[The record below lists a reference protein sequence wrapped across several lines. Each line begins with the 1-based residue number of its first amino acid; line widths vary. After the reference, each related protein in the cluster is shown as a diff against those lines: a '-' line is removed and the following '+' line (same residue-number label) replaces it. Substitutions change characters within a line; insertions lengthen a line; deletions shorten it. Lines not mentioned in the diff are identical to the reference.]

1 MTEHRRTDFAMMQT
15 AAGYPS
21 IWDMNT
27 DYALSTT
34 ETNRLRYLA
43 NQVADISSK
52 PEMSKM
58 AASWIKHNDLKSDIP
73 LVFIDPEMGWNE
85 IVTPYSLLC
94 SDPLARV
101 WEMFLLK
108 QIYWAEKMR
117 DDKVIENTFDV
128 PYVYF
133 DTGWGVPL
141 QKRGG
146 EEIGTSYIVKQAIED
161 YETDFK
167 KIRYPKIVI
176 DPDQSEKVLSLAH
189 YVFDGILA
197 VRRKATWWWTLGMTW
212 DYINL
217 RGLEDFMC
225 DFLAEPEWVH
235 RMMNLL
241 CDGVIERL
249 EEFER
254 KGLLPD
260 NTGGTYVG
268 SGGFGYTDQLNPK
281 AGAVKLKDMWGF
293 VESQETTAINP
304 DMYGEFILPYHK
316 KIAEHFGLNC
326 YGCCEPFNPR
336 WKYVRQLPR
345 LRRVSVSPFSDWST
359 VPELLGKE
367 YIASIKPIP
376 TPLASYNMDEEVV
389 RRDCRLAVEQTKGA
403 ICEFIMKDNHTLG
416 NNPQNAVRWV
426 EIMREEIERAY

>member
-1 MTEHRRTDFAMMQT
+1 
-15 AAGYPS
+15 
-21 IWDMNT
+21 
-27 DYALSTT
+27 
-34 ETNRLRYLA
+34 
-43 NQVADISSK
+43 
-52 PEMSKM
+52 
-58 AASWIKHNDLKSDIP
+58 
-73 LVFIDPEMGWNE
+73 
-85 IVTPYSLLC
+85 
-94 SDPLARV
+94 
-101 WEMFLLK
+101 
-108 QIYWAEKMR
+108 
-117 DDKVIENTFDV
+117 
-128 PYVYF
+128 
-133 DTGWGVPL
+133 
-141 QKRGG
+141 
-146 EEIGTSYIVKQAIED
+146 
-161 YETDFK
+161 
-167 KIRYPKIVI
+167 
-176 DPDQSEKVLSLAH
+176 
-189 YVFDGILA
+189 
-197 VRRKATWWWTLGMTW
+197 MTW